1 MLLAHKTVVVTGGN
15 RGIGEA
21 IVRAT
26 AGASVVIDYIDY
38 IDDGRCAR
46 ARSWPAASADGC
58 GSAAAPSTCR
68 RPG

>member
-15 RGIGEA
+15 SGIGEA

-26 AGASVVIDYIDY
+26 AGANVVIDY

-46 ARSWPAASADGC
+46 ARTWPAAASGLRAC
-58 GSAAAPSTCR
+58 RAAGSSR
-68 RPG
+68 RRC